1 MAERIEWLDDG
12 TASGAPSSLRFG
24 DRYRGELGGISQA
37 RDVFLAGC
45 GLPAAWRGQPS
56 WKILETG
63 FGLGLNFLV
72 TWAAWKTDPMRPRL
86 LHFVSTEAYP
96 AAASDVL
103 RSATAHP
110 ELLPLATE
118 LHAQLWGLLPGFH
131 RLVFEGG
138 HVLLTLCI
146 GDTKAMLREQP
157 FEADS
162 VYLDGFSP
170 QKNPAI
176 WDLHTLKAV
185 ARCCKRG
192 TRIATWTVGRPVH
205 DALAQCGFVVKK
217 TPGIAPKRDNLAGE
231 YNPPWT
237 PKKPAQATA
246 YAARPP
252 TSCIVIGAGLAGSA
266 VAASLARRGWRVT
279 LLDAA
284 DAPASGAS
292 SLPAGLLVPHVSPDD
307 SLLSKLS
314 RSGVRLTMQQAQS
327 LLERDVDWAHTGVL
341 QRDVNDLG
349 PRDPLHNSGEAV
361 AVGSGWAARRLF
373 AGNSLAIAKKNNAA
387 DRPSPADHRPQG
399 VMQMVPRLPATWAQ
413 DWPDAAADWCEFAS
427 DDKLVQ
433 CGLDA
438 SSKGLWHARAG
449 WIKPARLVAAW
460 LQARGS
466 AATIEWCGNTKVER
480 LQPNNN
486 GWQALSKSGEVLAQA
501 DLVVLAA
508 AYDSRAL
515 AGSVHSAALE
525 LQPIRGQVS
534 WGLHEAGAVSNS
546 ALPPFPVNGHGS
558 LIPAVPMP
566 GGAAWMVGASFE
578 RDDAVP
584 RINPQDHLDNLARLQ
599 TLLPEAAT
607 SITNQFNQG
616 QVRGWAGIRCA
627 TPTRLPLVARVAQS
641 STGAEVWVCT
651 GLGSRGLT
659 FAALCGELLAAR
671 LHAEPLP
678 IEQRL
683 ALAMGLGT
691 RQSRMAAGE

>member
-1 MAERIEWLDDG
+1 MAERIEWLKG
-12 TASGAPSSLRFG
+12 TASGAPFSPRFG
-24 DRYRGELGGISQA
+24 DRYRGELGGPDRTSQA
-37 RDVFLAGC
+37 RDIFLAGC
-45 GLPAAWRGQPS
+45 GLPAAWSGQPS

-72 TWAAWKTDPMRPRL
+72 TWAAWKADPMRPRL

-96 AAASDVL
+96 ASASDVL
-103 RSATAHP
+103 CSATAQP

-146 GDTKAMLREQP
+146 GDAKAMLREQH

-162 VYLDGFSP
+162 VYLDGFNR
-170 QKNPAI
+170 QKNLAI

-192 TRIATWTVGRPVH
+192 TRIATWTVARPVR
-205 DALAQCGFVVKK
+205 DALAQCGFVVEKI
-217 TPGIAPKRDNLAGE
+217 PGIAPKRDNLHGQ

-237 PKKPAQATA
+237 PKKPARATA
-246 YAARPP
+246 YAPRPP

-279 LLDAA
+279 VLDAA

-314 RSGVRLTMQQAQS
+314 RSGVRLTMQQAQT
-327 LLERDVDWAHTGVL
+327 LLERDADWAHTGVL

-349 PRDPLHNSGEAV
+349 
-361 AVGSGWAARRLF
+361 
-373 AGNSLAIAKKNNAA
+373 
-387 DRPSPADHRPQG
+387 
-399 VMQMVPRLPATWAQ
+399 PRLPATWAQ

-438 SSKGLWHARAG
+438 FSKGLWHARAG

-460 LQARGS
+460 LQARGN
-466 AATIEWCGNTKVER
+466 AATIEWCGNTTVAR
-480 LQPNNN
+480 LLPGDNHNN
-486 GWQALSKSGEVLAQA
+486 GWQAVSESGEVLAQA
-501 DLVVLAA
+501 DLVVLAV

-515 AGSVHSAALE
+515 AASVHTAALE

-534 WGLHEAGAVSNS
+534 WGLHEADAVSNS

-558 LIPAVPMP
+558 LIPAVPMQ
-566 GGAAWMVGASFE
+566 GGAAWVAGASFE
-578 RDDAVP
+578 RDGNVP
-584 RINPQDHLDNLARLQ
+584 HINPQDHLDNLARLQ
-599 TLLPEAAT
+599 TLLPEAVASFT
-607 SITNQFNQG
+607 SQYSQG

-651 GLGSRGLT
+651 GMGSRGLT

-683 ALAMGLGT
+683 ALAMGL
-691 RQSRMAAGE
+691 AAQQPPGAQ